1 MGTYDSQVALALR
14 LIREKGGPAVY
25 VEMQPQ
31 SGPNPWDPSDSVP
44 VEHNVDAVFL
54 NLNLQTSG
62 ETYWNGTQVL
72 QGDKKVLMA
81 GAALAARANVNG
93 EIHRTVQGGDFE
105 KWKIINAKLL
115 DPNGQRILYTL
126 QVRQ

>member
-1 MGTYDSQVALALR
+1 MATYDRQVALALR

-31 SGPNPWDPSDSVP
+31 EGDNPWDPADSVP
-44 VEHNVDAVFL
+44 VEHTVDAVFL
-54 NLNLQTSG
+54 NYNLKESG
-62 ETYWNGTQVL
+62 ETHVDGSLVL
-72 QGDKKVLMA
+72 QGDKKVLVA
-81 GAALAARANVNG
+81 GAALASRVKING
-93 EIHRTVQGGDFE
+93 ELHRTVDGETE
-105 KWKIINAKLL
+105 KWKIVNNKLL

>member
-14 LIREKGGPAVY
+14 LIREKGGPATY

-31 SGPNPWDPSDSVP
+31 SGANPWDPVDSVP
-44 VEHNVDAVFL
+44 VEHTVDAVFL

-62 ETYWNGTQVL
+62 ETFWNGTQVM

-81 GAALAARANVNG
+81 GAALAARVNING
-93 EIHRTVQGGDFE
+93 EIHRVVDGVTE
-105 KWKIINAKLL
+105 KWKIINNKLL

>member
-14 LIREKGGPAVY
+14 LIREKGGPATY

-31 SGPNPWDPSDSVP
+31 TGGNDWDPADSTP
-44 VEHNVDAVFL
+44 VNHGVDAVFL

-62 ETYWNGTQVL
+62 ETFWNGTQVM

-81 GAALAARANVNG
+81 GAALAARVNING
-93 EIHRTVQGGDFE
+93 EIHRVVDGVTE
-105 KWKIINAKLL
+105 KWKIINNKLL